1 MSLEEKILKQYE
13 KNQSGY
19 GQLPYSPY
27 AHHICNEREKWYKKL
42 LTKKFNSLN
51 EIDFL
56 EVGAGAGDNLFFF
69 QRAGVYP
76 ERIFANE
83 LVPDRVGLLERHW
96 KKENL
101 LIGNFLEL
109 ETSKSFDMIFQ
120 STVFSSILSPVDKQI
135 AADKMKSMLKPGG
148 VILWYDFTFD
158 SPTNKSV
165 KGIKKAEIRKLFHDS
180 KNIKFKR
187 VTLVPPLAR
196 RVKGSY
202 PFFNFLFPFLRTH
215 VIALIEY

>member
-19 GQLPYSPY
+19 GQIPYSPY
-27 AHHICNEREKWYKKL
+27 VHHICNEREKWYKKL
-42 LTKKFNSLN
+42 LSKKFNSLN

-69 QRAGVYP
+69 QRAGIYP

-83 LVPDRVGLLERHW
+83 LVPDRVLQLERHW

-109 ETSKSFDMIFQ
+109 NSEKRFHLIFQ
-120 STVFSSILSPVDKQI
+120 STVFSSILSPVEKQI
-135 AADKMKSMLKPGG
+135 AADKMKSMLNPGG
-148 VILWYDFTFD
+148 LILWYDFTYD

-165 KGIKKAEIRKLFHDS
+165 KGIKKTEIRALFHDA
-180 KNIKFKR
+180 KKIKFKR

-196 RVKGSY
+196 RVKGAY

-215 VIALIEY
+215 VIAMIEY